1 LTKTDGVGWIT
12 ALKAPQIKKLVA
24 QGTLRLSLFDQH
36 NLAEITAPEDY
47 PGERLVVCRNPL
59 VAAERR
65 VAYEFLDTAV
75 ARKQLERAWSIVTPE
90 LKQGMSLDE
99 WKTGTIPVV
108 PYPVAEAKVVLR
120 VVDSFTDTARL
131 RVTFLP
137 RPGAKA
143 QSASFSLDL
152 RNVGGR
158 WLVSSWQPSSVI
170 GPPAGK

>member
-1 LTKTDGVGWIT
+1 MKAIAERW
-12 ALKAPQIKKLVA
+12 ALWLAAAVLVA
-24 QGTLRLSLFDQH
+24 GVAAF
-36 NLAEITAPEDY
+36 AITRYTGSSSTAAQAH
-47 PGERLVVCRNPL
+47 RAAPL

-152 RNVGGR
+152 RNAGGR

-170 GPPAGK
+170 SPQAGK